1 MTPLR
6 TIVKKYWDTLGL
18 PFSHTAIK
26 NRYKHCNAV
35 SGAARMKRLGTF
47 VSELMQVD
55 LRTYSLTHLLTFS
68 LT

>member
-35 SGAARMKRLGTF
+35 SGATRMKRLGNF
-47 VSELMQVD
+47 VSELMQV
-55 LRTYSLTHLLTFS
+55 TYLLTYL